1 MAHDKHID
9 KGNVRKLPHA
19 PEKGAYWS
27 AAVAKPSRSGVTR
40 STRALFPKI
49 SFLFGLLRLVLRTQ
63 SRSGAASCAHGNP
76 FCAPSLKLECIFP
89 HIAGSFL
96 RVERYAPRERIPM
109 NERATVH
116 SEKPHV
122 QKPGLIP
129 TLGMFSAVMLVAG
142 GVIGSGIF
150 RKAGVM
156 AGEVGSPEVLL
167 GVWLVAGVVSLLGT
181 LSNAEL
187 AAMMPQTGGQYLFLE
202 RAYGPF
208 VAFIYGWALFA
219 VIQTGSIAALA
230 YVFAEYTTQLV
241 PLPEASESLRSIS
254 IHLPFI
260 GDITPFKEL
269 GVKGLA
275 AVVIIFLTV
284 VNYLGVR
291 FGGLVQN
298 IFSIAK
304 MGAMLGLVL
313 LVVFTPGVGQL
324 TNLTQDSNVIRPTGI
339 TWWLAIV
346 AALQGAFWAYDG
358 WHKITYIGGELKSP
372 QRDLPRSLI
381 IGILLVAGLYLLMSA
396 IYSFVLPIDEMARSK
411 LVAADVAEK
420 CFAGGG
426 RWIAIAVML
435 STFGA
440 ANAVILTS
448 ARVYFSMGE
457 RRMFPSMLG
466 RAHPR
471 FHTPAASLVAQG
483 IWSVALLFSGTFDTL
498 TDTLIFVS
506 WFFYAANACA
516 VVVLRRREPNAPRP
530 FKVPWYPL
538 VPVLFVLFGLLY
550 LVLTLWNDITS
561 YQKHVAA
568 GEPAFMNCALGAAL
582 VLSGTPIY
590 FLYRSKKRKD
600 AGASGK

>member
-1 MAHDKHID
+1 MND
-9 KGNVRKLPHA
+9 RPS
-19 PEKGAYWS
+19 S
-27 AAVAKPSRSGVTR
+27 AAA
-40 STRALFPKI
+40 
-49 SFLFGLLRLVLRTQ
+49 
-63 SRSGAASCAHGNP
+63 
-76 FCAPSLKLECIFP
+76 
-89 HIAGSFL
+89 
-96 RVERYAPRERIPM
+96 
-109 NERATVH
+109 
-116 SEKPHV
+116 
-122 QKPGLIP
+122 KPGLIP

-156 AGEVGSPEVLL
+156 AAEVGSPEVLL
-167 GVWLVAGVVSLLGT
+167 GVWLLAGVVSLVGT
-181 LSNAEL
+181 LCNAEL
-187 AAMMPQTGGQYLFLE
+187 AAMMPQTGGQYIFLE

-208 VAFIYGWALFA
+208 TAFLYGWALFA

-230 YVFAEYTTQLV
+230 YVFAEYATQLL
-241 PLPEASESLRSIS
+241 PLPEASESLRAIS

-260 GDITPFKEL
+260 GHVTPFNEL

-275 AVVIIFLTV
+275 AAVIVLLTI
-284 VNYLGVR
+284 VNYIGVR

-313 LVVFTPGVGQL
+313 LVFLTPGVGQFS
-324 TNLTQDSNVIRPTGI
+324 NLVQGSPLIHPTGLA
-339 TWWLAIV
+339 WWLAIA

-372 QRDLPRSLI
+372 KRDLPRSLI

-396 IYSFVLPIDEMARSK
+396 IYSYVLPIDEMAKSK
-411 LVAADVAEK
+411 LVAADVAER

-426 RWIAIAVML
+426 RWIAVAVML

-457 RRMFPSMLG
+457 RGMFPALLG

-483 IWSVALLFSGTFDTL
+483 LWSVLLLFSGTFDTL

-516 VVVLRRREPNAPRP
+516 VIVLRRREPNAQRP
-530 FKVPWYPL
+530 FKVPWYPVL
-538 VPVLFVLFGLLY
+538 PVLFIAFGLLY
-550 LVLTLWNDITS
+550 LALTLSHDITT
-561 YQKHVAA
+561 YRAQMAA
-568 GEPAFMNCALGAAL
+568 GKPAFMNCALGAAL
-582 VLSGTPIY
+582 VLAGTPIY
-590 FLYRSKKRKD
+590 FFYRRQNAKRPNS
-600 AGASGK
+600 SGN